1 MPATKKDVDKTYK
14 IELTLDDAAFK
25 KIRSATNSL
34 NLLGEDG
41 SWKGD
46 VAHEFANR
54 LIVAIQDGEDNG
66 EDIVR
71 LRVRLRG

>member
-1 MPATKKDVDKTYK
+1 MKTYK
-14 IELTLDDAAFK
+14 IELTLDDDVFK
-25 KIRSATNSL
+25 KIRSATNFQ

-41 SWKGD
+41 SWTGD

-71 LRVRLRG
+71 LRVRSRG